1 MANIITELTAR
12 IEDYRSTNKN
22 PCKKCGAI
30 NGGKS
35 KHRWTFVQGKKCCG
49 HCGAVAKRT
58 TVVI

>member
-1 MANIITELTAR
+1 MS
-12 IEDYRSTNKN
+12 DQ
-22 PCKKCGAI
+22 CKKCGAI